1 MNIDILHLF
10 SANSANDHNYK
21 HLWMQGASLFIPQLN
36 ELLKYTNYEFQI
48 INIEEFMN
56 DDSNILGQIF
66 EYNKSD
72 KSTSHNYH
80 ILYSYILNRLD
91 INKKLNIFEV
101 GLGTNN
107 PDLISTMSEHGRPGA
122 SLFSF
127 RDYLSNSNI
136 YGADIDENILF
147 ESDRIKT
154 CYIDQLDINTFNNRS
169 VYHQYIQF
177 MFIIFLLNIFNKNII
192 IIFKNIYKL
201 NINILVDLIYAYT
214 II

>member
-1 MNIDILHLF
+1 MNIDILNLF
-10 SANSANDHNYK
+10 SAGSANDHNYK
-21 HLWMQGASLFIPQLN
+21 HLWVKGASLFIPQIN

-56 DDSNILGQIF
+56 DDSNILGKIF

-80 ILYSYILNRLD
+80 ILYSYILNKLD
-91 INKKLNIFEV
+91 INKNLNIFEV

-127 RDYLSNSNI
+127 RVDLLVYLKLI
-136 YGADIDENILF
+136 IL
-147 ESDRIKT
+147 DN
-154 CYIDQLDINTFNNRS
+154 YYQLSIFFLKIIINVFS
-169 VYHQYIQF
+169 VYFFH
-177 MFIIFLLNIFNKNII
+177 IFAFHLF
-192 IIFKNIYKL
+192 
-201 NINILVDLIYAYT
+201 
-214 II
+214 